1 MKKAIVFLI
10 FFFLACVETQSL
22 PIRQANSLFSKT
34 TNSSCIPTSITVLNQ
49 SQIAEFRN
57 ETDIYDIVNKAYF
70 YAGFKDIMYYQ
81 TSYNDDIV
89 TSVISVINAGQI
101 TLDAFYENSNKA
113 IMFVQSSIRK
123 DLMVIDQ
130 TYKVKSLYSFRNM
143 LVFLKAF
150 YGGCYN

>member
-1 MKKAIVFLI
+1 MKKEIVFLI
-10 FFFLACVETQSL
+10 FFLLACVKTQSL
-22 PIRQANSLFSKT
+22 PIRQVNSLFSKT
-34 TNSSCIPTSITVLNQ
+34 ANSSCIPTNITILNQ
-49 SQIAEFRN
+49 AQIAEFRN

-89 TSVISVINAGQI
+89 TSVISVINAGHL
-101 TLDAFYENSNKA
+101 TLDTFYENSNKA
-113 IMFVQSSIRK
+113 IIFVQSSIRK
-123 DLMVIDQ
+123 DMMVIDQ